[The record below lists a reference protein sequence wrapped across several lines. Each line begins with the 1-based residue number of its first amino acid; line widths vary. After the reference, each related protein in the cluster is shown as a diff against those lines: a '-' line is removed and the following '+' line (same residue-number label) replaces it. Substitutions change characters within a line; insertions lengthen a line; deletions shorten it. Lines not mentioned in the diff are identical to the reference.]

1 MFTRLAKALG
11 PKGDYLAFCRSIRRV
26 PFSVCVPIFGKVATI
41 PEILNIH
48 DNFAVGELRDALVE
62 AELTNSRT
70 PVVVDCGVNV
80 GVTVRWWLHLN
91 SACRVFG
98 FDMMEES
105 HELTR
110 QRLGSANGSYTG
122 TTVVLAST
130 DGDPVTVYFSD
141 PLDGMNRVDKPAS
154 GCRSQRALVTGRLD
168 TLMAA
173 HAPLRIDLLKID
185 IEGDAA
191 KALAGARQTLAITQN
206 VVVEA
211 HSEEE
216 LGAAEFILVES
227 GFRLRRFR
235 SRNLWFQRFP
245 NSRSAPNSPAVS

>member
-26 PFSVCVPIFGKVATI
+26 PFPVSVPIFGQVGTI

-48 DNFAVGELRDALVE
+48 DNFAVGELRDPHIETALKNTV
-62 AELTNSRT
+62 N

-91 SACRVFG
+91 ASCRIFG
-98 FDMMEES
+98 FDMMEEA
-105 HELTR
+105 HAITR
-110 QRLGSANGSYTG
+110 QRLGTAVTAYTG
-122 TTVVLAST
+122 TTAVLAAN
-130 DGDPVTVYFSD
+130 DGEAVTVYFND
-141 PLDGMNRVDKPAS
+141 PLDGKNQTHRPIA
-154 GCRSQRALVTGRLD
+154 CARQRLLTTGRLD
-168 TLMAA
+168 TLL
-173 HAPLRIDLLKID
+173 APHSLRRIDVLKID

-191 KALAGARQTLAITQN
+191 RAIGGAPKTLAATAN
-206 VVVEA
+206 VILEA

-216 LGAAEFILVES
+216 LGEAEVLLVQS

-235 SRNLWFQRFP
+235 SRNLWFQR
-245 NSRSAPNSPAVS
+245 R